1 MKIEAGDV
9 VRLKS
14 GSPDMTVTKSD
25 EQNSTCSWFENGQ
38 VRREVFPTVTLMKDH
53 PTSPASSVNPKK

>member
-38 VRREVFPTVTLMKDH
+38 VRHEVFPTVALEKDH
-53 PTSPASSVNPKK
+53 PVFVASDIRD

>member
-14 GSPDMTVTKSD
+14 GSPDMTITKLD

-38 VRREVFPTVTLMKDH
+38 IRHEVFPTISLVKDN
-53 PTSPASSVNPKK
+53 PTSVASS

>member
-14 GSPDMTVTKSD
+14 GSPDMTVTKLD
-25 EQNSTCSWFENGQ
+25 EQNSSCSWFENGQ
-38 VRREVFPTVTLMKDH
+38 IRHDVFPTVTLVKD
-53 PTSPASSVNPKK
+53 PSISPASP

>member
-14 GSPDMTVTKSD
+14 GSPDMTVTKLD
-25 EQNSTCSWFENGQ
+25 EQNSTCSWFENGL
-38 VRREVFPTVTLMKDH
+38 VRHEVFPTVTLEKDH
-53 PTSPASSVNPKK
+53 PVFVASDIRD

>member
-14 GSPDMTVTKSD
+14 GSPDMTVTKLD
-25 EQNSTCSWFENGQ
+25 EENAACSWFENGN
-38 VRREVFPTVTLMKDH
+38 VRHDIFPTVTLVKDQ
-53 PTSPASSVNPKK
+53 PTSPASS

>member
-14 GSPDMTVTKSD
+14 GSPDMTVTKLD
-25 EQNSTCSWFENGQ
+25 EQNSTCSWFENGL
-38 VRREVFPTVTLMKDH
+38 VRHEDFPTVTLGKNH
-53 PTSPASSVNPKK
+53 PTSVASS